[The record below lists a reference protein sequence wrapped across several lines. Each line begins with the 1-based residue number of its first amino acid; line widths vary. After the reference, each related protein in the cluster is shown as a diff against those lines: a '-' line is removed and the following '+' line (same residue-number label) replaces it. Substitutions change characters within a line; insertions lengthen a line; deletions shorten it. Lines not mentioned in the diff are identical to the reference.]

1 MQVNRSINV
10 PVKLQEQHAKY
21 ARFTGSLVLQGGDE
35 IIIAPFFTGKQED
48 NPIIVVGLAK
58 FLFL

>member
-35 IIIAPFFTGKQED
+35 IMIAPFFTGKQED
-48 NPIIVVGLAK
+48 NPIIVVRAG
-58 FLFL
+58 